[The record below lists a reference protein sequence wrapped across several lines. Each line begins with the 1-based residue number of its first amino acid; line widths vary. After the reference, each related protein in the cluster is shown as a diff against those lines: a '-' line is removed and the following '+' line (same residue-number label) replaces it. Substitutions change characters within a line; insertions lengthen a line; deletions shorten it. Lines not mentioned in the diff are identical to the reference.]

1 MYKLM
6 RNIAFIIFL
15 LGSINVLAQP
25 TGFKKLDDVNTFKAA
40 VAKNHKSINDITADF
55 KQIKHLSLL
64 ADKIQSKGK
73 FYFKK
78 EDKVRIEYTNPYSYL
93 VVMNGTKMLVKD
105 EQKTNKINAG
115 NSKMM
120 QSVNRIMV
128 DCMRGTVLD
137 NPDFKVTAY
146 YNAKQYMLTMVPTT
160 SDMKKLFQQIDVH
173 MNKTSLDV
181 EQLVMKEQGGDYTE
195 MEFFN
200 TSHNTS
206 LNEALFKVK

>member
-1 MYKLM
+1 M

>member
-15 LGSINVLAQP
+15 LSSINVLAQP

-128 DCMRGTVLD
+128 DCMQGTVLD

-146 YNAKQYMLTMVPTT
+146 HNAKQYMLTMVPTT

-195 MEFFN
+195 LEFFN

>member
-137 NPDFKVTAY
+137 NPDFKVKAY
-146 YNAKQYMLTMVPTT
+146 HNAKQYMLTMVPTT

>member
-146 YNAKQYMLTMVPTT
+146 HNAKQYMLTMVPTT

>member
-6 RNIAFIIFL
+6 RNIAFICFL
-15 LGSINVLAQP
+15 VGSINVLAQP
-25 TGFKKLDDVNTFKAA
+25 AGFKKLEDVKTFKTA
-40 VAKNHKSINDITADF
+40 VARNHNSINDITADF
-55 KQIKHLSLL
+55 KQVKHLSLL
-64 ADKIQSKGK
+64 EDKIQSKGK

-93 VVMNGTKMLVKD
+93 VVMNGTRMLVKD

-146 YNAKQYMLTMVPTT
+146 HNAKQYMLTMIPT
-160 SDMKKLFQQIDVH
+160 SPDMKKLFQQIDVH
-173 MNKTSLDV
+173 MNKVSLDV
-181 EQLVMKEQGGDYTE
+181 EKLVMKEQGGDYTD

-206 LNEALFKVK
+206 LNETLFKVR